1 MVLSAENM
9 QEVTAETA
17 HLRMMPGISH
27 TASAPFDIRPGYGW
41 HRPNRA
47 FCGALDYR
55 HRVRAWSVAEHA
67 SFPPAVRTA
76 VATMLCANNRPGCV
90 VSWLPKELL
99 LWMLEGALLWA
110 WRRRR
115 SRRGR
120 RAGRAARRPSGPSL
134 PPSLFLCWRLAFY
147 GFQSFQIQLEAH
159 GCP

>member
-1 MVLSAENM
+1 MLTAMVLSAENM
-9 QEVTAETA
+9 QEVTAETG
-17 HLRMMPGISH
+17 HLRIMPGISH

-76 VATMLCANNRPGCV
+76 VATMLCAHNRPGCV

-110 WRRRR
+110 DFPVAPKKKAKRKKGGQGGAAAKRAKPKSR
-115 SRRGR
+115 SKSRKRK
-120 RAGRAARRPSGPSL
+120 
-134 PPSLFLCWRLAFY
+134 
-147 GFQSFQIQLEAH
+147 
-159 GCP
+159 